1 MKAIVTVILLVSMV
15 EGHVIWGENDRE
27 PTGPFYPGQMNVP
40 PREPSL
46 KPKHGFRMI
55 GRPLPPFPFH
65 GLERRHP
72 HHWFPQ
78 QQPQIPA
85 IDISNAEWVCR
96 DPKSENMMIITT
108 VAGVQTAYDQ
118 QQHLN
123 EWWQNQNGN
132 TNAPPSTTSTATPE
146 PDCETEEP
154 SSHGGEG
161 LIDVRIA
168 SN

>member
-1 MKAIVTVILLVSMV
+1 MKVMIVTVILLVSVV
-15 EGHVIWGENDRE
+15 EGQVFWRE
-27 PTGPFYPGQMNVP
+27 INNRVPTGPFYPGHMHVP
-40 PREPSL
+40 PREPFQQ
-46 KPKHGFRMI
+46 HNQGFRPP
-55 GRPLPPFPFH
+55 GPPFPFPLH

-72 HHWFPQ
+72 HQWFPH

-108 VAGVQTAYDQ
+108 VDGVQTAFDQ

-132 TNAPPSTTSTATPE
+132 TNAPPSTTATPE
-146 PDCETEEP
+146 PETDEP
-154 SSHGGEG
+154 TSHGGEG

-168 SN
+168 NN